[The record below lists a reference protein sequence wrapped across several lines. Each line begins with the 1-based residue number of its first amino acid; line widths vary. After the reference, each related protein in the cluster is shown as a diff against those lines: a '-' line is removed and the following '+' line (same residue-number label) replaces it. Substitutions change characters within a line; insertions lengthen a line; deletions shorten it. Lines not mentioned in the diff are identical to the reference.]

1 MATSGASTRDAAEL
15 AANEVNARGGLLVGK
30 VRYRIIPD
38 YGDIADATDVATAA
52 AQVLLTRP
60 EIVAIVGPQFSRAAL
75 PVANLAENAHVPM
88 ITPMGSHPAITAGR
102 QWVFRIA
109 FTDDFQAGV
118 LARWA
123 RGNMHASRAA
133 ILVEESAA
141 YSRDIATRFDSVFTA
156 LGGRVVARE
165 GYTRDQRGDFA
176 DALRRVRA
184 TNPDVLLLP
193 NELHDDTLQ
202 MRQARDVGI
211 TASFV
216 LPDFVD
222 SRVMGTV
229 PAAQGLY
236 TTHQWHTQAPGAASR
251 TFLTLFDSV
260 YHRVPSV
267 TSASTYDAFRLLFD
281 AMQRAGS
288 TNPDSLRTAIAA
300 TRDFPGVTGTISYHG
315 RQDPVKP
322 AFLLRLDQSH
332 LTIIKVVTP

>member
-1 MATSGASTRDAAEL
+1 MRSLDSRRRRALADSLVVVTRLSTVALLTALSGCAPRPAREIHIGVLAALSGSRMATSGASTRDAAEL
-15 AANEVNARGGLLVGK
+15 AANEVNARGG
-30 VRYRIIPD
+30 
-38 YGDIADATDVATAA
+38 
-52 AQVLLTRP
+52 
-60 EIVAIVGPQFSRAAL
+60 
-75 PVANLAENAHVPM
+75 
-88 ITPMGSHPAITAGR
+88 
-102 QWVFRIA
+102 
-109 FTDDFQAGV
+109 
-118 LARWA
+118 
-123 RGNMHASRAA
+123 
-133 ILVEESAA
+133 VEESAA
-141 YSRDIATRFDSVFTA
+141 YSRDIAARFDSVFTA

-165 GYTRDQRGDFA
+165 GYTRDQGGDFA
-176 DALRRVRA
+176 DALRRVGA
-184 TNPDVLLLP
+184 THPDILLLP
-193 NELHDDTLQ
+193 NEMHDDTLQ
-202 MRQARDVGI
+202 MRQARDLGI
-211 TASFV
+211 TAPFL

-222 SRVMGTV
+222 PRVMGTV

-236 TTHQWHTQAPGAASR
+236 TTHHWHPQAPDAASR

-332 LTIIKVVTP
+332 LTIIKVVTA